1 MQSGKLNRRIQIQT
15 QTAARDSF
23 GQPQQAWTTAYTC
36 WASIDVQGSQ
46 LIYSTAEFI
55 ENVTYRITAR
65 WTNSFIFQPNQRI
78 VYIEPATSITHIY
91 EIQAVLNTEQRNRE
105 LTLMCY
111 ELNGCE

>member
-55 ENVTYRITAR
+55 DELIHLPAESAHRLYRAS
-65 WTNSFIFQPNQRI
+65 NKYHP
-78 VYIEPATSITHIY
+78 HIRDSGGS
-91 EIQAVLNTEQRNRE
+91 EHRTEK
-105 LTLMCY
+105 
-111 ELNGCE
+111 